1 MSLKRVVIV
10 PDVYKRDTWAYAD
23 VEDVCAYLAQQFAPS
38 LPGGTKIYH
47 GAIAESQNIT
57 PKNKRDIEKLQ
68 KLEGVFYVV
77 VMPQEPI
84 SIAMWIYYAIVAI
97 TTAYTLYTVLTMP
110 KPPSPTAGSA
120 NNELAQR
127 SNQPRINGR
136 IPDIFGRLRSYPDL
150 IAQTFT
156 TYVDGVEIEECL
168 MCIGRGYYQI
178 LDMRDGDTDVANI
191 AGTSVSVYDPFTSIV
206 GIPIYRVGE
215 EFNHLPKYVV
225 NSDSINGQTIEQ
237 PNTAEFETQN
247 VWFQS
252 PNLIRATGIDFTQY
266 FAVNDRIL
274 LSGAVYGVQDV
285 SLSGTIM
292 VNENKM
298 VIIESSTNIDNPNLF
313 KGLLLTGALV
323 NIEITTGTPPDQITE
338 IDTRDLSGQFDV
350 SGVTKTVISGGFH
363 YEITLSNPQRVN
375 ANWLHVNKS
384 YTITAGAS
392 LNHNANSITLD
403 DIYTINSISSD
414 TIALVNPSAINNEWD
429 KLLTLPNQSTQG
441 QDALVRFDSISSKYV
456 GWFNLE
462 MPEAT
467 QAVFNLFFPNGLFY
481 QDSKGGVWEEGFTLV
496 IELQSIDNSGNPVG
510 EVTTIQQNIRA
521 KNKSQFGRT
530 LYIDLPNAGS
540 FRFRLSRTTATQAG
554 KTQDT
559 CKIKSVYGMAESS
572 IDHYGNVTVIRSKTV
587 ATDGALS
594 LKERKLNCLV
604 NRKLPINGTG
614 PLQVTRSAGQAL
626 INLALDE
633 YIGRR
638 TIDEIDIDQIN
649 EEIEKVN
656 AYFGSDRM
664 SEFNYTID
672 DDNLSFEEIAGMV
685 ASAAFCE
692 VYRYGSVTRLKF
704 EQPQENAVL
713 LFNHRNK
720 VPGTEKR
727 TTRWDDKN
735 YDGLELEYTSD
746 KEDARIKYSLYWDN
760 TTKSTKEGPFAKNPL
775 KITTTGIRNEE
786 QAKTRAWREWMKV
799 LYKAF
804 LCEFEALDESEL
816 LLRNDAILIADNRG
830 DLTQDGEIRGVDG
843 LYLTT
848 SQPCFFENGQ
858 DHYVYVQL
866 PDKTVDMIPC
876 VAGDDEYSI
885 KLLRAPLI
893 PIIVNPSNYIGYT
906 GYKLVKATEAETY
919 MFMLDEIT
927 PKSPMTNNL
936 IASNYDS
943 RFYQHDHDFV

>member
-23 VEDVCAYLAQQFAPS
+23 VEDVCAYLAQHFAPS

-266 FAVNDRIL
+266 FAANDRIL

-323 NIEITTGTPPDQITE
+323 DIETTTGTPPDQITE

-375 ANWLHVNKS
+375 ANW
-384 YTITAGAS
+384 
-392 LNHNANSITLD
+392 
-403 DIYTINSISSD
+403 
-414 TIALVNPSAINNEWD
+414 
-429 KLLTLPNQSTQG
+429 
-441 QDALVRFDSISSKYV
+441 
-456 GWFNLE
+456 
-462 MPEAT
+462 
-467 QAVFNLFFPNGLFY
+467 
-481 QDSKGGVWEEGFTLV
+481 
-496 IELQSIDNSGNPVG
+496 
-510 EVTTIQQNIRA
+510 
-521 KNKSQFGRT
+521 
-530 LYIDLPNAGS
+530 
-540 FRFRLSRTTATQAG
+540 
-554 KTQDT
+554 
-559 CKIKSVYGMAESS
+559 
-572 IDHYGNVTVIRSKTV
+572 
-587 ATDGALS
+587 
-594 LKERKLNCLV
+594 
-604 NRKLPINGTG
+604 
-614 PLQVTRSAGQAL
+614 
-626 INLALDE
+626 
-633 YIGRR
+633 
-638 TIDEIDIDQIN
+638 
-649 EEIEKVN
+649 
-656 AYFGSDRM
+656 
-664 SEFNYTID
+664 
-672 DDNLSFEEIAGMV
+672 
-685 ASAAFCE
+685 
-692 VYRYGSVTRLKF
+692 
-704 EQPQENAVL
+704 
-713 LFNHRNK
+713 
-720 VPGTEKR
+720 
-727 TTRWDDKN
+727 
-735 YDGLELEYTSD
+735 
-746 KEDARIKYSLYWDN
+746 
-760 TTKSTKEGPFAKNPL
+760 
-775 KITTTGIRNEE
+775 
-786 QAKTRAWREWMKV
+786 
-799 LYKAF
+799 
-804 LCEFEALDESEL
+804 
-816 LLRNDAILIADNRG
+816 
-830 DLTQDGEIRGVDG
+830 
-843 LYLTT
+843 
-848 SQPCFFENGQ
+848 
-858 DHYVYVQL
+858 
-866 PDKTVDMIPC
+866 
-876 VAGDDEYSI
+876 
-885 KLLRAPLI
+885 
-893 PIIVNPSNYIGYT
+893 
-906 GYKLVKATEAETY
+906 
-919 MFMLDEIT
+919 
-927 PKSPMTNNL
+927 
-936 IASNYDS
+936 
-943 RFYQHDHDFV
+943 